1 MITSERIDKFL
12 QEKGWSRRRLAKE
25 AKIPPS
31 TLQSAMERGEIT
43 DTRLLEKISIALN
56 IPAVELL
63 GLEYMGGNFWG
74 KEADD
79 ETVIKI
85 AQNME
90 HWREINHMDTQ
101 GLVDGSVVEAEF
113 LCNRMTA
120 AFNQL
125 NEKGQQI
132 AADRV
137 EELTKIPDYQK
148 KSD

>member
-1 MITSERIDKFL
+1 MITSERLDKFL
-12 QEKGWSRRRLAKE
+12 QEKGWSRRRLARE

-56 IPAVELL
+56 IPAGELL

-90 HWREINHMDTQ
+90 RWRKINHLDTQ
-101 GLVDGSVVEAEF
+101 GLVDGELIEP
-113 LCNRMTA
+113 LGRIKA
-120 AFNQL
+120 AFDKL
-125 NEKGQQI
+125 NEDGQNI
-132 AADRV
+132 AAERV

-148 KSD
+148 KTD